1 MSPASFLRTRLRDPL
16 RELDPGGMR
25 IVRGLHLLLAGLLA
39 AGLGLAITHFLAP
52 ILQSHYGATLA
63 RALPA
68 YADLF
73 HPATLLPG
81 LPLVAGV
88 SATHLILF
96 SGLGTREEEKAEM
109 GRLLLL
115 LLAFWVLLAGLAP
128 GDWGLGKVPVEIL
141 WILVIGATLLCRPLG
156 ARFQRQGLALAI
168 MALFAVLLNPDR
180 AMGPWLVGAVLL
192 GSGCAYTLRFATYRP
207 SARRI
212 YRVQRRQLLTELA
225 ATIRRIGEPLRTGRT
240 RIEIEH
246 DLHSRWR
253 ALVDTGRLVAGDRE
267 DLAQTYAA
275 ADAAA
280 YRLILAADTVADT
293 LAASRHDEDILA
305 AVDRDTLVDRLDRL
319 AARAEKASRGE
330 DPGADDL
337 TAELERMREDLLRR
351 TDLAPR
357 PKLRLMRFCT
367 GLLRLEDI
375 LAAVDRDTLVDRLDR
390 LAARAE
396 KASRGEDPGAD
407 VLTAELERMREDLLR
422 RTDLAPR
429 PKLRLMRF
437 CTGLIRLDENLR
449 PPSAIGPET
458 SVGESSL
465 HAAGPVSP
473 AGPSRRERL
482 RTVGL
487 RLGLQGWLAAT
498 LTTGLGWVLS
508 LNHAYWITLTVIV
521 VLSSSAGATLGRTF
535 QRILGTTVGV
545 AVAIVL
551 TPLTDPLPL
560 LEITFLALAVIAL
573 PLWIDRRYSIAAG
586 LIGFVVVSAL
596 HLIAGYGIPTM
607 LARVYDTV
615 IGAGIALAVAWWFLP
630 VLALRSLGGEVDR
643 FLTAC
648 RQALRPVGECMEGHS
663 SPPPSGPRL
672 IRDLSSIHAQ
682 HRALAHEE
690 RLRSRDKRGFARLP
704 TLLEVLVSYFGL
716 YERAARN
723 PALADLP
730 AEALGSLGKMQALLD
745 QGIGAVLAPE
755 ADFPP
760 RPEVNDE
767 IQRHLPLDGSLSAP
781 PVVAFLEA
789 TYYGRRILDTLAE
802 IREVRHAARV

>member
-1 MSPASFLRTRLRDPL
+1 MSPAHFLRTRLRDPL

-25 IVRGLHLLLAGLLA
+25 IFRGIHFLLAGLLA
-39 AGLGLAITHFLAP
+39 AGLGLALTHFLAP
-52 ILQSHYGATLA
+52 VLQSTYGATLA
-63 RALPA
+63 KALPA

-73 HPATLLPG
+73 LPDTLLPG

-109 GRLLLL
+109 GRLFLL
-115 LLAFWVLLAGLAP
+115 LLAFWILLAVLAP
-128 GDWGLGKVPVEIL
+128 GGWGLGKVPLEIL
-141 WILVIGATLLCRPLG
+141 WILVIGGTLLCRPLG
-156 ARFQRQGLALAI
+156 PRFQRQGLALAI
-168 MALFAVLLNPDR
+168 MALFGVLLNPDR
-180 AMGPWLVGAVLL
+180 SMGSWLVGAVLL
-192 GSGCAYTLRFATYRP
+192 GGGSAYALRFATYRP

-212 YRVQRRQLLTELA
+212 YRVQRRQLLADLA
-225 ATIRRIGEPLRTGRT
+225 DALRRIGEPLRTGQT
-240 RIEIEH
+240 RITIEH

-319 AARAEKASRGE
+319 AARAEKASGGE
-330 DPGADDL
+330 DPGPSTL
-337 TAELERMREDLLRR
+337 TAELEQ
-351 TDLAPR
+351 
-357 PKLRLMRFCT
+357 
-367 GLLRLEDI
+367 
-375 LAAVDRDTLVDRLDR
+375 
-390 LAARAE
+390 
-396 KASRGEDPGAD
+396 
-407 VLTAELERMREDLLR
+407 MREDLLR

-437 CTGLIRLDENLR
+437 CTGLIRLDENLG
-449 PPSAIGPET
+449 PPVAAAPE
-458 SVGESSL
+458 
-465 HAAGPVSP
+465 AAGTPSSVHEAGTVAP
-473 AGPSRRERL
+473 AGPSHRERL

-487 RLGLQGWLAAT
+487 QLGLQGWLAAT
-498 LTTGLGWVLS
+498 LTTGLGWILS

-545 AVAIVL
+545 AVAIAL

-560 LEITFLALAVIAL
+560 LEGVLLALAVVAI

-586 LIGFVVVSAL
+586 LIGFAVVSAL

-607 LARVYDTV
+607 FARVYDTV

-630 VLALRSLGGEVDR
+630 VLAVRSLGGEVDR
-643 FLTAC
+643 FLTEC
-648 RQALRPVGECMEGHS
+648 RQALRTISGRMEGDS
-663 SPPPSGPRL
+663 SRPPYGPRL
-672 IRDLSSIHAQ
+672 VRDLSSIHAQ
-682 HRALAHEE
+682 HQALANEE
-690 RLRSRDKRGFARLP
+690 RLRSRDKRGYARLP
-704 TLLEVLVSYFGL
+704 TLLEVLVSYCGL
-716 YERAARN
+716 YERAAQN
-723 PALADLP
+723 PAFAELP
-730 AEALGSLGKMQALLD
+730 PEALGSLGKMQALLD
-745 QGIGAVLAPE
+745 QGLRATLDPDE
-755 ADFPP
+755 DFPP
-760 RPEVNDE
+760 LPAVNDE
-767 IQRHLPLDGSLSAP
+767 IQRHLPLDGSLSAL

-802 IREVRHAARV
+802 IWEVRHAARI

>member
-81 LPLVAGV
+81 LPIVAGV

-330 DPGADDL
+330 DPGAD
-337 TAELERMREDLLRR
+337 
-351 TDLAPR
+351 
-357 PKLRLMRFCT
+357 
-367 GLLRLEDI
+367 
-375 LAAVDRDTLVDRLDR
+375 
-390 LAARAE
+390 
-396 KASRGEDPGAD
+396 

-458 SVGESSL
+458 TVGESSL

-560 LEITFLALAVIAL
+560 LEITFLALAVIAI

-690 RLRSRDKRGFARLP
+690 RLRSRDKRGYARLP

-781 PVVAFLEA
+781 PVVGFVEA